1 MLGRR
6 EIGLALDSRECVVLS
21 SKRRGEIEESHYP
34 ALAQVKAGEIQA
46 VGQRAYR
53 LVGKSR
59 DVVSVFPG
67 RVEDPKILGSY
78 LQRIVPRGSFVRQRL
93 WASVPTGSGMQ
104 SLFNLRHCFEGSIRP
119 KETVLVPELVAAAVG
134 SGLPVLRGDEDSHRA
149 RMVIHVGASRISGGV
164 FVDGGL
170 TGLIVKEGS
179 WDRLVREVQENL
191 QFRLG
196 ATLGFN
202 TYFKVVRSLS
212 RNYFERNAARSV
224 SAVAAK
230 PAPPVLK
237 DVKEA
242 TELALA
248 GIDGSD
254 VPGEPSTP
262 TNLRTF
268 NERGLIEYVVED
280 ETVSHAIDVQL
291 RGFLF
296 DLEKVVFGC
305 FARLRNDGRGEIA
318 SDLFSDRVMVV
329 GDVFFDSGQLAQHFA
344 RLSRFRF
351 ETSNGNAVARG
362 LRRILSSTALQKNA
376 YRDLTRAVHDE
387 SRFLASAV

>member
-1 MLGRR
+1 MFGRK

-21 SKRRGEIEESHYP
+21 TRRRGEIEETHYP
-34 ALAQVKAGEIQA
+34 ALAQVKGGEIQA

-78 LQRIVPRGSFVRQRL
+78 LQLVVPRGSFVRQRL

-134 SGLPVLRGDEDSHRA
+134 CGLPVLRSDEDSHRA
-149 RMVIHVGASRISGGV
+149 RMVIHVGTSRISGGV

-179 WDRLVREVQENL
+179 WDQLVREVQENL

-212 RNYFERNAARSV
+212 RNYFERNAVRSGL
-224 SAVAAK
+224 AK

-237 DVKEA
+237 EVKEA
-242 TELALA
+242 TEIALPGYEGA
-248 GIDGSD
+248 SE
-254 VPGEPSTP
+254 VAGEPSTP

-296 DLEKVVFGC
+296 DLEKVAFGC

-329 GDVFFDSGQLAQHFA
+329 GDVFFDSGHLAQHLV

-362 LRRILSSTALQKNA
+362 LRRILASTAPQKNA
-376 YRDLTRAVHDE
+376 YRELSRAIHDD

>member
-1 MLGRR
+1 MFGRK
-6 EIGLALDSRECVVLS
+6 EIGLALDSRECVVLCTR
-21 SKRRGEIEESHYP
+21 RRGEIEEIHHP
-34 ALAQVKAGEIQA
+34 ALAQVKGGEIQA

-59 DVVSVFPG
+59 DVISVFPG
-67 RVEDPKILGSY
+67 RVEDPKVLGSY
-78 LQRIVPRGSFVRQRL
+78 LQRVVPQGSFVRQRL
-93 WASVPTGSGMQ
+93 WASVPTGSGAQ
-104 SLFNLRHCFEGSIRP
+104 SLVNLRHCFEWSIRP
-119 KETVLVPELVAAAVG
+119 KETILVPELVAAAVG
-134 SGLPVLRGDEDSHRA
+134 CSLPVLRSDEDSYRA

-179 WDRLVREVQENL
+179 WDHLIREVQENL

-202 TYFKVVRSLS
+202 TYLKVVRSLS
-212 RNYFERNAARSV
+212 RNYFERNAVRPGP
-224 SAVAAK
+224 AK
-230 PAPPVLK
+230 PAPPALK
-237 DVKEA
+237 EVKEA
-242 TELALA
+242 TEIALPGYDEA
-248 GIDGSD
+248 
-254 VPGEPSTP
+254 PEAAGEPSTP

-329 GDVFFDSGQLAQHFA
+329 GDVFFDSGQLAHHFG

-362 LRRILSSTALQKNA
+362 LRRILSSTAPQKSA
-376 YRDLTRAVHDE
+376 YRELSRAIHDE

>member
-1 MLGRR
+1 MLGRK

-21 SKRRGEIEESHYP
+21 TRRRGEIEETHHP
-34 ALAQVKAGEIQA
+34 ALAQVKGGEIQA
-46 VGQRAYR
+46 IGQRAYR

-67 RVEDPKILGSY
+67 RVEDPRILGGY
-78 LQRIVPRGSFVRQRL
+78 LQRVVPRGSFVRQRL

-119 KETVLVPELVAAAVG
+119 KETVLVPELLAAGVG
-134 SGLPVLRGDEDSHRA
+134 CGLPVLRSDEDSHRA

-170 TGLIVKEGS
+170 TALIVKEGS

-212 RNYFERNAARSV
+212 RNYFERTAVRSGTPKAAV
-224 SAVAAK
+224 PAVTE
-230 PAPPVLK
+230 PEV
-237 DVKEA
+237 
-242 TELALA
+242 TELALPGYEA
-248 GIDGSD
+248 GELAA
-254 VPGEPSTP
+254 EPATP
-262 TNLRTF
+262 TNLRSF
-268 NERGLIEYVVED
+268 NERGLIEYFVED

-318 SDLFSDRVMVV
+318 SDLFSDRVMVA
-329 GDVFFDSGQLAQHFA
+329 GEVFFDSGQLAQHFA

-362 LRRILSSTALQKNA
+362 LRRILASDAPQKNA
-376 YRDLTRAVHDE
+376 YRELCRTVHDE

>member
-1 MLGRR
+1 MFGRK
-6 EIGLALDSRECVVLS
+6 EIGLALDSRECVVLTAR
-21 SKRRGEIEESHYP
+21 RRGEVEETHYP
-34 ALAQVKAGEIQA
+34 ALAQVKGGEIQA

-53 LVGKSR
+53 LVGRSR

-67 RVEDPKILGSY
+67 RVEDPKILGNY
-78 LQRIVPRGSFVRQRL
+78 LQRVVPRGAFVRQRL
-93 WASVPTGSGMQ
+93 WASVPTGSGVQ
-104 SLFNLRHCFEGSIRP
+104 SLHNLRHCIEGSIRP
-119 KETVLVPELVAAAVG
+119 KETVLVPELVAAAIG
-134 SGLPVLRGDEDSHRA
+134 SGLPVLRSDEDSHRA

-179 WDRLVREVQENL
+179 WDRLIREVQENL

-196 ATLGFN
+196 AILGFN
-202 TYFKVVRSLS
+202 TYFKVVRALS
-212 RNYFERNAARSV
+212 RNYFERNAVRPGP
-224 SAVAAK
+224 AK
-230 PAPPVLK
+230 PAPPALK
-237 DVKEA
+237 DAAEA
-242 TELALA
+242 AEIALA
-248 GIDGSD
+248 GIDETSE
-254 VPGEPSTP
+254 VAEPSTA

-280 ETVSHAIDVQL
+280 EAVSHAIDVQL

-344 RLSRFRF
+344 RLSHFRF

-362 LRRILSSTALQKNA
+362 LRRILSSTPPQKNA
-376 YRDLTRAVHDE
+376 YRELSRTIHDD